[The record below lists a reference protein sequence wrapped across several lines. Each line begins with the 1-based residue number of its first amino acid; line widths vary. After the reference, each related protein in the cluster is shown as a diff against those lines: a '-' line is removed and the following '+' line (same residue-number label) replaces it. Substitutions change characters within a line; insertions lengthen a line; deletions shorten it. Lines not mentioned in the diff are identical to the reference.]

1 MKFSIFPV
9 ALLAAVAATGAI
21 AQDSSV
27 ASSTSASA
35 TSSSSASSASPTSAS
50 SSSASSGGPASGV
63 CDPLGGNPRSRPAG
77 CPYSTTS
84 LPPYNLSSLISYFIY
99 GYTRGPEAKSPEEV
113 ANQMAGS
120 VLQYYPTLVTP
131 RSDLSQ
137 SFYSAISATIE
148 AVRHGKLNESDLH
161 DPNAAVP
168 AAVPEHLVQ
177 WGVAAAAIVAAGAI
191 AL

>member
-1 MKFSIFPV
+1 MKFSIVPV
-9 ALLAAVAATGAI
+9 ALLAAIATTGAI

-35 TSSSSASSASPTSAS
+35 SSSS
-50 SSSASSGGPASGV
+50 GV
-63 CDPLGGNPRSRPAG
+63 CNPLGGDPRARPAG
-77 CPYSTTS
+77 CPYTTTS

-120 VLQYYPTLVTP
+120 VLQYYPTLTTP
-131 RSDLSQ
+131 RSELSA
-137 SFYSAISATIE
+137 SFVEAISATIQ
-148 AVRHGKLNESDLH
+148 AVADGKLTKADLH
-161 DPNAAVP
+161 APN
-168 AAVPEHLVQ
+168 AAVPEHLIQ